1 MYLLK
6 HASVSLFAF
15 VLVIWATG
23 CTRDRYHRAAD
34 RDTRQILDEKTVKR
48 PWDLPQN
55 YSINADPR
63 SRLFDDSDP
72 DDPELPDPGPHLYS
86 YEVPQM
92 GPRPDPSGSAT
103 DDDLV
108 PDFATAVAD
117 GWTSRSDS
125 IVPAVSA
132 IGQGWVSRSTRQ
144 VIYRGGQKGPQKDV
158 PAAKPYADVEV
169 GLTIQ
174 PIPREYWDA
183 IPPVCLSRMFD

>member
-1 MYLLK
+1 MRIAAWRRDLCWRCWRVAALVPCRQETRMHLLK
-6 HASVSLFAF
+6 HTSVSLFAV
-15 VLVIWATG
+15 VLVITAVG

-48 PWDLPQN
+48 PWDLPSN

-92 GPRPDPSGSAT
+92 GPRPAPPGSAT

-108 PDFATAVAD
+108 PEIAAAVFE

-132 IGQGWVSRSTRQ
+132 MGQGWVSRSTRQ
-144 VIYRGGQKGPQKDV
+144 VNYRGTQTGPQKDGRSRGQ
-158 PAAKPYADVEV
+158 PA
-169 GLTIQ
+169 L
-174 PIPREYWDA
+174 
-183 IPPVCLSRMFD
+183 